1 MKFLIIQKI
10 NLNLIPSTQPLTR
23 IPKKLTSNS
32 SKDNYCLRIIAEQE
46 IIVQAQ

>member
-1 MKFLIIQKI
+1 MA
-10 NLNLIPSTQPLTR
+10 STQPLKR